1 MEMVLE
7 METVEMEMEMV
18 GREYF
23 QLEMEIFPFP
33 KFRSF
38 CGDIHMSRVLHGSR
52 DLCEFSRLCIV
63 SR

>member
-1 MEMVLE
+1 MVLE
-7 METVEMEMEMV
+7 MEMVETEMEMV

-38 CGDIHMSRVLHGSR
+38 CGDI
-52 DLCEFSRLCIV
+52 DLP
-63 SR
+63 

>member
-1 MEMVLE
+1 MVLE
-7 METVEMEMEMV
+7 MEMVEMETEMEMV

-38 CGDIHMSRVLHGSR
+38 CGDI
-52 DLCEFSRLCIV
+52 DLP
-63 SR
+63 

>member
-1 MEMVLE
+1 MVLE
-7 METVEMEMEMV
+7 MEMVEMEMETEMEMV

-38 CGDIHMSRVLHGSR
+38 CGDI
-52 DLCEFSRLCIV
+52 DLP
-63 SR
+63 